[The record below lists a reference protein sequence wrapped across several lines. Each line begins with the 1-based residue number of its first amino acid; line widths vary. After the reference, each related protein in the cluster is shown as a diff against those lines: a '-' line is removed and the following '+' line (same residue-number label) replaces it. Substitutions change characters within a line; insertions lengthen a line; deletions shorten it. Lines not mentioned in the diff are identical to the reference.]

1 MQSTWLQQKSHR
13 HASTL
18 NARQETRFRP
28 RLTPRPACAGAA
40 VRFART
46 QSGRRPDPFA
56 GHPPSAGSSPR
67 RPGHAHLSGG
77 RHLTEFARR
86 DKSVDEQSRRY
97 TDGVVL
103 SRSADNAS
111 VINVPECESKSREQT
126 PPGGYSRTAELPG
139 VHLEPFQRDFGR
151 NEAGLVPPASPDL

>member
-1 MQSTWLQQKSHR
+1 MQSTWLQQESHR
-13 HASTL
+13 HANTL

-28 RLTPRPACAGAA
+28 RLTPRPALRGSCGP
-40 VRFART
+40 VRRT

-56 GHPPSAGSSPR
+56 GHPPSAGLSPR

-77 RHLTEFARR
+77 RHSPGSLGEQC
-86 DKSVDEQSRRY
+86 VDEQSRRY

-103 SRSADNAS
+103 SRNADNAS
-111 VINVPECESKSREQT
+111 VINVPKCEGKSREQT

-139 VHLEPFQRDFGR
+139 VHLEPFWQDSGPA
-151 NEAGLVPPASPDL
+151 EAGLVPPVSLDL

>member
-1 MQSTWLQQKSHR
+1 MQSTWLQQESHR
-13 HASTL
+13 HANTL

-28 RLTPRPACAGAA
+28 RLTPRPASAGAA

-77 RHLTEFARR
+77 RHSPSSLGEKR
-86 DKSVDEQSRRY
+86 VDEQSRRY

-103 SRSADNAS
+103 SGNADNAS
-111 VINVPECESKSREQT
+111 VINVPTCESKSREQT
-126 PPGGYSRTAELPG
+126 PPGGYSRRAELPG
-139 VHLEPFQRDFGR
+139 VHLEPFQQDFGPT
-151 NEAGLVPPASPDL
+151 EAGLVPPASLDL